1 MQNNHGDGL
10 TKKFICK
17 KLENNIFKCNYMYDC
32 TDFIEQKELFYYH
45 QKMNKKYNIKLSLSD
60 KVNDSALFDFE
71 NDYNN
76 CEEIKFE
83 EISNYLFRQNI
94 KNNFSVKK
102 IDIDFYNHYLD
113 YDEKDIKKYIKNFI
127 NNIIKFLSLREIN
140 IYISDLLFDSEAL
153 NMLIENLSTLK
164 SLDIINIKIY
174 NPEINI
180 AEISSKSFDKM
191 DIKMEKG
198 YVSIFYDNFLNKIK
212 LKNKK

>member
-1 MQNNHGDGL
+1 MTNNHGDGF

-17 KLENNIFKCNYMYDC
+17 KLENDIFKCNYMQDWTYYI
-32 TDFIEQKELFYYH
+32 TLNELFYYN
-45 QKMNKKYNIKLSLSD
+45 QKMNKKYNIKLILED
-60 KVNDSALFDFE
+60 PNDEENLLDFE
-71 NDYNN
+71 KDYNDY
-76 CEEIKFE
+76 EEIKFE
-83 EISNYLFRQNI
+83 RITKSSHLFDLNL

-102 IDIDFYNHYLD
+102 IDIDKFD
-113 YDEKDIKKYIKNFI
+113 GWGGCDKKDIKYFI
-127 NNIIKFLSLREIN
+127 NNIGKFLSLREIN
-140 IYISDLLFDSEAL
+140 ISISHFSYKFDSEVL
-153 NMLIENLSTLK
+153 NMLIEVLSTLK

-191 DIKMEKG
+191 DIKKEKG